1 MIRQAHTYLAGA
13 VSGTVLIAVAVVG
26 FVMLVSVQTVK
37 DWPLA
42 GLVGGD
48 DTART
53 SDAAD
58 EEEGGPAPPA
68 DRSGSASPGDAN
80 PVTSRNRAAAAGGR
94 AALAGTGG
102 APAAGT
108 GAEAIGSQPV
118 GG

>member
-48 DTART
+48 DTA
-53 SDAAD
+53 AD
-58 EEEGGPAPPA
+58 LERRRRQRRPGPAPARKALRP
-68 DRSGSASPGDAN
+68 
-80 PVTSRNRAAAAGGR
+80 GR
-94 AALAGTGG
+94 APWRRRTRRRK
-102 APAAGT
+102 
-108 GAEAIGSQPV
+108 
-118 GG
+118 